1 MTTPQWL
8 GRSYTETSS
17 MYSETPMSES
27 ETPILER
34 DSLQMAQDQPDP
46 AVEAVLRPRTLS
58 ALMILL
64 SCLLYVAVTPDIDST
79 ETNVKLGITAAV
91 ACFVFIGM
99 LQFRDGPFVRPHVVF
114 WRAVLSLSVL
124 YQMALVFFL
133 FLNKHQARQMLKFV
147 YPELGVA
154 LPDRS
159 YAEGCDLTLD
169 NFKNQIDIFV
179 LAHILGWYAKALI
192 LRDYWFCWILSIMF
206 EVMEYS
212 LQHQLAN
219 FAECWWDHWILD
231 VLICNWAGIYLGMKT
246 CQYFEVKH
254 YSWAGHFRHI
264 KGIKGK
270 AKRAVQQFT
279 PHDWTRFEW
288 KTTNSFKRWIAVL
301 ALLVVFLQC
310 EINCFYL
317 KYLVW
322 VPPEHPLLTYRLILM
337 FFFALPATRE
347 AYQYLVDRNTK
358 RFGPHAWTMLA
369 NIFTE
374 TLICIKYGRGEFPEP
389 APLPVVLFWSFFTTG
404 LVSYT
409 VWRFWWLPKARK
421 NKATTEQ
428 RKSQ

>member
-1 MTTPQWL
+1 M
-8 GRSYTETSS
+8 
-17 MYSETPMSES
+17 
-27 ETPILER
+27 
-34 DSLQMAQDQPDP
+34 
-46 AVEAVLRPRTLS
+46 V
-58 ALMILL
+58 LL
-64 SCLLYVAVTPDIDST
+64 SCLLYVAGTPDIDST
-79 ETNVKLGITAAV
+79 ETNVKLGITAAI

-99 LQFRDGPFVRPHVVF
+99 LQFRDGPFVRPHVAF

-147 YPELGVA
+147 YPELGVP

-159 YAEGCDLTLD
+159 YAETCDLTFD
-169 NFKNQIDIFV
+169 NLKNQIDIFV

-219 FAECWWDHWILD
+219 FAECWWDHWLLD

-288 KTTNSFKRWIAVL
+288 RTTSSFKHWIAVI

-322 VPPEHPLLTYRLILM
+322 IPPEHPLLTYRLILM

-358 RFGPHAWTMLA
+358 RFGPHAWTILA

-374 TLICIKYGRGEFPEP
+374 TLICIKYGRGEFPDP
-389 APLPVVLFWSFFTTG
+389 APLPVVLFWCFFLTA
-404 LVSYT
+404 LLSYT
-409 VWRFWWLPKARK
+409 VWRFWWLPKARRH
-421 NKATTEQ
+421 KAAES